1 VRTLN
6 FSATKL
12 NGFVLLLRPWSQ
24 DTVSGVTSATLL
36 RGFERKVE
44 EIAGLRTRYWVGGDG
59 PPLVLV
65 HGLGGAAWNFTDLA
79 PLLAARHRVLV
90 PDLPGHGG
98 TEPLPQLESLS
109 DLAVHVAA
117 VAEHEDMS
125 PAAVLGYS
133 MGGPVALRLGVE
145 RPEVVSSLVLVAAAG
160 IVSTTRRAEIWL
172 AAVSALR
179 PARKI
184 ARFSGLLARRPNL
197 RLPVFGYWG
206 AEDPRLLSPESVVG
220 FLAAQPDHTDVEGA
234 ARALLE
240 DDPRPDLGAVTCPVA
255 VVWGARDRLIPL
267 EDGFEYARRLRC
279 PLRVL
284 PAAGHLLVG
293 ECPEEL
299 AAVVEELLATTLPSA
314 V

>member
-1 VRTLN
+1 M
-6 FSATKL
+6 
-12 NGFVLLLRPWSQ
+12 
-24 DTVSGVTSATLL
+24 TSATLL

-109 DLAVHVAA
+109 DLAAHVAA
-117 VAEHEDMS
+117 VAEREDMS
-125 PAAVLGYS
+125 PAAMLGYS
-133 MGGPVALRLGVE
+133 MGGPVALRLAVE
-145 RPEVVSSLVLVAAAG
+145 RPEAVSSLVLVAAAG

-172 AAVSALR
+172 AAISALR
-179 PARKI
+179 PARKV
-184 ARFSGLLARRPNL
+184 ARFRFLLARRPNL
-197 RLPVFGYWG
+197 RAPIFGYWG
-206 AEDPRLLSPESVVG
+206 ADDARALSPEAVVG
-220 FLAAQPDHTDVEGA
+220 FLEAQPEHTDVEGA
-234 ARALLE
+234 ARALLN
-240 DDPRPDLGAVTCPVA
+240 DDPRPDLAGVTCPTA

-299 AAVVEELLATTLPSA
+299 TAVVEELLATTLPSA

>member
-1 VRTLN
+1 MRTLN
-6 FSATKL
+6 FSVTKL

-24 DTVSGVTSATLL
+24 DTVSGVTAATLL
-36 RGFERKVE
+36 RGFERRVV

-79 PLLAARHRVLV
+79 PLLAARHRVLAL
-90 PDLPGHGG
+90 DLPGHGG

-117 VAEHEDMS
+117 VASHEDMA
-125 PAAVLGYS
+125 PAAVVGYS
-133 MGGPVALRLGVE
+133 MGGPVSLRLAVA
-145 RPEVVSSLVLVAAAG
+145 RPEAVSSLVLVAPAG

-172 AAVSALR
+172 VTVSAFR
-179 PARKI
+179 PARKV
-184 ARFSGLLARRPNL
+184 ARFSRLLARRPNL

-220 FLAAQPDHTDVEGA
+220 FLAAQPEHTDVEGA
-234 ARALLE
+234 ARALLR
-240 DDPRPDLGAVTCPVA
+240 DDPRPDLGGVTCPTA

-267 EDGFEYARRLRC
+267 EDGFEFARRLRC

-293 ECPEEL
+293 ECPREL
-299 AAVVEELLATTLPSA
+299 AIVVEELLATTLPAA

>member
-1 VRTLN
+1 M
-6 FSATKL
+6 
-12 NGFVLLLRPWSQ
+12 
-24 DTVSGVTSATLL
+24 TSATLL

-133 MGGPVALRLGVE
+133 MGGPVVLRLAVE
-145 RPEVVSSLVLVAAAG
+145 RPEVVSSLVLVAPAG

-179 PARKI
+179 PARKV
-184 ARFSGLLARRPNL
+184 ARFRFLLARRPNL
-197 RLPVFGYWG
+197 RAPIFGYWG
-206 AEDPRLLSPESVVG
+206 ADDPRALSPEAVVG
-220 FLAAQPDHTDVEGA
+220 FLAAQPEHTDVEGA
-234 ARALLE
+234 ARALMK
-240 DDPRPDLGAVTCPVA
+240 DDPRPDLAGVTCPTA

-299 AAVVEELLATTLPSA
+299 AAVVEGLLATTLPSA

>member
-1 VRTLN
+1 M
-6 FSATKL
+6 
-12 NGFVLLLRPWSQ
+12 
-24 DTVSGVTSATLL
+24 TSATLL

-79 PLLAARHRVLV
+79 PLLAARRRVLV
-90 PDLPGHGG
+90 LDLPGHGG
-98 TEPLPQLESLS
+98 TEALPQLEGLS
-109 DLAVHVAA
+109 GLACHVAA

-125 PAAVLGYS
+125 PAALLGYS
-133 MGGPVALRLGVE
+133 MGGPVVLRLAVE
-145 RPEVVSSLVLVAAAG
+145 QPEVVSSLVLVAPAG

-179 PARKI
+179 PARKV
-184 ARFSGLLARRPNL
+184 ARFRGLLARRPNL

-206 AEDPRLLSPESVVG
+206 AVDPRLLSPEAVVG
-220 FLAAQPDHTDVEGA
+220 FLEAQPEHTDVEGA
-234 ARALLE
+234 ARALLH
-240 DDPRPDLGAVTCPVA
+240 DDPRPDIADVSCPVA

-267 EDGFEYARRLRC
+267 QDGFEYARRLRC

-293 ECPEEL
+293 ECPDEL
-299 AAVVEELLATTLPSA
+299 AAVVESLLATTLPPA

>member
-1 VRTLN
+1 
-6 FSATKL
+6 
-12 NGFVLLLRPWSQ
+12 
-24 DTVSGVTSATLL
+24 VTSATLL

-133 MGGPVALRLGVE
+133 MGGPVVLRLAVE
-145 RPEVVSSLVLVAAAG
+145 RPEVVSSLVLVAPAG

-179 PARKI
+179 PARKV
-184 ARFSGLLARRPNL
+184 ARFRFLLARRPNL
-197 RLPVFGYWG
+197 RAPIFGYWG
-206 AEDPRLLSPESVVG
+206 ADDPRALSPEAVVG
-220 FLAAQPDHTDVEGA
+220 FLAAQPEHTDVEGA
-234 ARALLE
+234 ARALMK
-240 DDPRPDLGAVTCPVA
+240 DDPRPDLAGVTCPTA

-299 AAVVEELLATTLPSA
+299 AAVVEGLLATTLPSA

>member
-1 VRTLN
+1 M
-6 FSATKL
+6 
-12 NGFVLLLRPWSQ
+12 
-24 DTVSGVTSATLL
+24 TSATLL

-65 HGLGGAAWNFTDLA
+65 HGLGGAAWNFTDLG

-109 DLAVHVAA
+109 DLALHVAA
-117 VAEHEDMS
+117 VIEHEDMS
-125 PAAVLGYS
+125 PAALLGYS

-145 RPEVVSSLVLVAAAG
+145 RPEAVSSLVLVAAAG
-160 IVSTTRRAEIWL
+160 IVSTTRRAEVWL
-172 AAVSALR
+172 AAISALR
-179 PARKI
+179 PARKV
-184 ARFSGLLARRPNL
+184 ARFRFLLARRPNL
-197 RLPVFGYWG
+197 RAPIFGYWG
-206 AEDPRLLSPESVVG
+206 ADDPSVLSPEAVVG
-220 FLAAQPDHTDVEGA
+220 FLAAQPEHTDVEGA
-234 ARALLE
+234 ARALLK
-240 DDPRPDLGAVTCPVA
+240 DDPRPDLAGVTCPTA

-284 PAAGHLLVG
+284 PATGHLLVG

-299 AAVVEELLATTLPSA
+299 AAVVEELLATTRSSA

>member
-1 VRTLN
+1 M
-6 FSATKL
+6 
-12 NGFVLLLRPWSQ
+12 
-24 DTVSGVTSATLL
+24 TSATLL

-109 DLAVHVAA
+109 DLAAHVAA

-125 PAAVLGYS
+125 PAAMLGYS
-133 MGGPVALRLGVE
+133 MGGPVVLRLGVE
-145 RPEVVSSLVLVAAAG
+145 RPEAVSSLVLVAAAG
-160 IVSTTRRAEIWL
+160 IVSTTRRAEVWL
-172 AAVSALR
+172 AAISALR
-179 PARKI
+179 PARKV
-184 ARFSGLLARRPNL
+184 AQFRFLLARRPNL
-197 RLPVFGYWG
+197 RAPIFGYWG
-206 AEDPRLLSPESVVG
+206 ADDPRVLSPEAVVG
-220 FLAAQPDHTDVEGA
+220 FLAAQPEHTDVEGA
-234 ARALLE
+234 ARALLK
-240 DDPRPDLGAVTCPVA
+240 DDPRPDLAGVTCPTA

-299 AAVVEELLATTLPSA
+299 AAVVEELLATSRPSA